1 LAFNFFSGPEKQGV
15 EFWSFPDRPAD
26 KEREKEKKVKWERAL
41 FALLHVLRKMQK
53 GKGQHSVL
61 TLGEFFPSLPPLFLP
76 LGMGGTWMKSRVR
89 LKTQFSVFIYH

>member
-15 EFWSFPDRPAD
+15 EFWSFSDRPAD

-61 TLGEFFPSLPPLFLP
+61 TLGGIFPLPSSPLPPP
-76 LGMGGTWMKSRVR
+76 RDGGHMDEK
-89 LKTQFSVFIYH
+89 